1 MDRAPTTLA
10 ASQRKQQR
18 RTQRRTLWRGVT
30 ASVAGWVFCAG
41 CATDIV
47 ATYDELAAAIK
58 AGEDVDAAKLRGA
71 FVAAPDFSER
81 LQNISGLEAQAIH
94 LMDEEPLRLGPLGSA
109 IVDQYPG
116 SLAGHH
122 ALATFYSYLERED
135 AADEHREWAN
145 RIRASLDDV
154 AEGTL
159 ESPLPAISPAEPDA
173 YLLATGRTP
182 VGSMYLPTD
191 DTPLL
196 LKVAAK
202 PSRGRIENVYFDLDA
217 AYAGWLRE
225 AEEEDGFHPVRVI
238 LSLAHN
244 HDSAAQTFLGSLRL
258 DQIRLD
264 DATEWLER
272 ASRNGNLIAHLM
284 LARVYWSKS
293 LDVPPGPEQEAARLE
308 VTRNYELGI
317 DMGSDEAMFEL
328 GRLYAWGVY
337 GSELRDHGLELL
349 EQAADLDNSMAC
361 LFLAG
366 WFEASDIPAQPDYDK
381 SEGYYLRAASLDN
394 ATAKIDYARFLMR
407 EDIDRAFTDQAYRW
421 LTGLANN
428 GRPCEDL
435 DVHCADARVQLGN
448 LFAKGIHVRRNYRKA
463 RSWFK
468 SAVAVSPEH
477 ARVVNDVAW
486 TLTVSNLERLRDERY
501 ALKIMDHVMTRN
513 EHARD
518 VPAYIDTWAAA
529 YAANGD
535 FERAI
540 ELQREALDEANAQ
553 EIDGETI
560 EILREHL
567 QAFEA
572 GRTITELIP

>member
-1 MDRAPTTLA
+1 ML
-10 ASQRKQQR
+10 
-18 RTQRRTLWRGVT
+18 
-30 ASVAGWVFCAG
+30 CAG
-41 CATDIV
+41 CATNTA

-58 AGEDVDAAKLRGA
+58 AGEDVDAATLRAA

-81 LQNISGLEAQAIH
+81 LQNISSLETQAVH
-94 LMDEEPLRLGPLGSA
+94 LLEEEPLRLGPLGSA

-135 AADEHREWAN
+135 AAAKHRDWTN
-145 RIRASLDDV
+145 RIRASVDDV

-159 ESPLPAISPAEPDA
+159 DSPLPVISPAEPDA
-173 YLLATGRTP
+173 YLLATGRTR

-191 DTPLL
+191 TTPLL

-202 PSRGRIENVYFDLDA
+202 TARGGIENVYFDLDA

-225 AEEEDGFHPVRVI
+225 TDEEDFHPVRVI
-238 LSLAHN
+238 LSLARSN
-244 HDSAAQTFLGSLRL
+244 DSAAQTFLGSLRM
-258 DQIRLD
+258 DQDRLD
-264 DATEWLER
+264 EATGLLTM

-293 LDVPPGPEQEAARLE
+293 LDVPPGPEREAARLE
-308 VTRNYELGI
+308 VIRNYELGI

-337 GSELRDHGLELL
+337 GSELRDRGLELL
-349 EQAADLDNSMAC
+349 EQAADLDNSAAC

-366 WFEASDIPAQPDYDK
+366 WFEASQIPAQPDYDR
-381 SEGYYLRAASLDN
+381 SEEYYLRAASLDN

-435 DVHCADARVQLGN
+435 HVHCADARVQLGN
-448 LFAKGIHVRRNYRKA
+448 LFAKGVHVRRNYRKA

-468 SAVAVSPEH
+468 QAVAVSPEH

-501 ALKIMDHVMTRN
+501 ALKIMDHVMTEN
-513 EHARD
+513 VNARG

-535 FERAI
+535 FERAV

-560 EILREHL
+560 QILREHL

-572 GRTITELIP
+572 GRTITEVIP

>member
-1 MDRAPTTLA
+1 MDRAPTTPA
-10 ASQRKQQR
+10 ASLRKQR
-18 RTQRRTLWRGVT
+18 CLTPWHGVT
-30 ASVAGWVFCAG
+30 AFVAGWVLCAG
-41 CATDIV
+41 CATDMV
-47 ATYDELAAAIK
+47 ATYDELEAAIK
-58 AGEDVDAAKLRGA
+58 AGEDVDAAMLRAA
-71 FVAAPDFSER
+71 FTAAPDFSER
-81 LQNISGLEAQAIH
+81 LQDFSSLETQAIH
-94 LMDEEPLRLGPLGSA
+94 LMQEEPLRLGPLGSA

-116 SLAGHH
+116 SLTGHH

-135 AADEHREWAN
+135 TAAEHREWVN
-145 RIRASLDDV
+145 RIRASMDGV

-159 ESPLPAISPAEPDA
+159 ESPLPVISPAEPDA

-191 DTPLL
+191 KTPLL

-202 PSRGRIENVYFDLDA
+202 PAQGRIENLYFDLDA
-217 AYAGWLRE
+217 VYAGWLRE
-225 AEEEDGFHPVRVI
+225 SEAENDFHPARVI
-238 LSLAHN
+238 LSLAHG

-258 DQIRLD
+258 DQDRLD
-264 DATEWLER
+264 DATELLAL
-272 ASRNGNLIAHLM
+272 ASRNGNLIAHLL

-293 LDVPPGPEQEAARLE
+293 LDLPPGLEQESARLE
-308 VTRNYELGI
+308 VVRNYELGI

-328 GRLYAWGVY
+328 GRLYAWSAY
-337 GSELRDHGLELL
+337 GSDLRDHGLELL
-349 EQAADLDNSMAC
+349 EQAADLDNSAAC
-361 LFLAG
+361 LFLAR
-366 WFEASDIPAQPDYDK
+366 WFEATGPAPPDYDR
-381 SEGYYLRAASLDN
+381 SETYYLRAASLDN
-394 ATAKIDYARFLMR
+394 AAAKIDYARFLMR
-407 EDIDRAFTDQAYRW
+407 HDIDRAFTDQAYRW
-421 LTGLANN
+421 LTGIANN
-428 GRPCEDL
+428 GGPCKEL
-435 DVHCADARVQLGN
+435 DVHCADARVELGN
-448 LFAKGIHVRRNYRKA
+448 LFAKGVHVRRNYRKA

-477 ARVVNDVAW
+477 ARVVNHVAW
-486 TLTVSNLERLRDERY
+486 TLAVSNLEQLRDERY

-513 EHARD
+513 EDARG

-540 ELQREALDEANAQ
+540 ELQREALDEANAK
-553 EIDGETI
+553 EIDVETI